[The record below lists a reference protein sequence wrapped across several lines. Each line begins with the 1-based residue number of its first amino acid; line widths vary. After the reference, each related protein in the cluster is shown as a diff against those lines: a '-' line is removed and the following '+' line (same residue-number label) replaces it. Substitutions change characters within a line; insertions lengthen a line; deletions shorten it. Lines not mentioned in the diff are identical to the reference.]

1 MGFFDDVGLAYGRT
15 ASKQMRLWAHLNTKL
30 AKLAC
35 RRNFLLH
42 CRTTGILPRHIV
54 QNIKCLT
61 NLLSDDAENNRKVS
75 LFNKKISTRILNME
89 ISFTIKKINNFSS
102 TLEYLKTEL
111 LVLVPTNILERFY
124 ISQNRSYKKVFS
136 NNKKLLEKKFLAL
149 KKRKI
154 QSIQIRDEWLC
165 NLTTTQIPTEVKVIL
180 SLGPPFGVAPLPVK
194 DIPIK
199 NIVADVENII
209 NLAPIT
215 RQNILRAK
223 CTNAITNF
231 VHNSKMTHDFEH
243 YLLTNARRFVK
254 THDDLVITP
263 ADKGNITVILSTE
276 QYEQKMN
283 QLLQDS
289 SVYKQL
295 RRDPTNEFQCKNNKI
310 VKQLKD
316 KGFIDASMA
325 RKLTTYKAIPPR
337 IYGLPK
343 VHKADI
349 PLRPIVSTIG
359 SASVEL
365 SQFMTQILTEAFS
378 DFHDYTIA
386 DSFQFAS
393 KINNFIL
400 PQGYKLI
407 SLDAVSLFT
416 NISLELVIQ
425 IIQQEWSR
433 VSQVTTIDISLFI
446 IIIKFLFE
454 SSYFVFKGSFISQIF
469 GCAMGS
475 KISPILANIVMS
487 VLLKYCIPL
496 LPFQVPITYQYVDD
510 LLLAIPEDRT
520 ATTLAVFNNYD
531 PHIKFTAEEE
541 TENGVPFL
549 DTKAIRIKKI
559 CHPDFLH
566 NSEEKLLKIFENN
579 GYPRMFLNRC
589 RHSLTSDQVD
599 EFPQIRTSTLVEPAT
614 HDKYVSLPLIP
625 PLTGKLTKI
634 LKEIENIKIAKYN
647 PLVVG
652 VLFSQTKDRIHTMS
666 RSDVVYRIPCE
677 NCESVYVG
685 QTSQCLKRRI
695 SIHKSDARLRPD
707 RCALASHSSSLDHH
721 FKFDEVEILCT
732 NSNYNKRSFLEM
744 CFINENENNINKKT
758 DLKNLSVVYSYL
770 LSLDRRPS
778 RQT

>member
-61 NLLSDDAENNRKVS
+61 NLLSDDAENNRK
-75 LFNKKISTRILNME
+75 
-89 ISFTIKKINNFSS
+89 
-102 TLEYLKTEL
+102 
-111 LVLVPTNILERFY
+111 
-124 ISQNRSYKKVFS
+124 
-136 NNKKLLEKKFLAL
+136 
-149 KKRKI
+149 
-154 QSIQIRDEWLC
+154 
-165 NLTTTQIPTEVKVIL
+165 
-180 SLGPPFGVAPLPVK
+180 
-194 DIPIK
+194 
-199 NIVADVENII
+199 
-209 NLAPIT
+209 
-215 RQNILRAK
+215 
-223 CTNAITNF
+223 
-231 VHNSKMTHDFEH
+231 
-243 YLLTNARRFVK
+243 
-254 THDDLVITP
+254 
-263 ADKGNITVILSTE
+263 
-276 QYEQKMN
+276 
-283 QLLQDS
+283 
-289 SVYKQL
+289 
-295 RRDPTNEFQCKNNKI
+295 
-310 VKQLKD
+310 
-316 KGFIDASMA
+316 
-325 RKLTTYKAIPPR
+325 
-337 IYGLPK
+337 
-343 VHKADI
+343 
-349 PLRPIVSTIG
+349 
-359 SASVEL
+359 
-365 SQFMTQILTEAFS
+365 
-378 DFHDYTIA
+378 
-386 DSFQFAS
+386 
-393 KINNFIL
+393 
-400 PQGYKLI
+400 
-407 SLDAVSLFT
+407 
-416 NISLELVIQ
+416 
-425 IIQQEWSR
+425 
-433 VSQVTTIDISLFI
+433 
-446 IIIKFLFE
+446 
-454 SSYFVFKGSFISQIF
+454 
-469 GCAMGS
+469 
-475 KISPILANIVMS
+475 
-487 VLLKYCIPL
+487 
-496 LPFQVPITYQYVDD
+496 VPITYQYVDD

-599 EFPQIRTSTLVEPAT
+599 EVPQIRTSTLVEPAT

-625 PLTGKLTKI
+625 PLT
-634 LKEIENIKIAKYN
+634 
-647 PLVVG
+647 G

-695 SIHKSDARLRPD
+695 SIHKSDASLRPD